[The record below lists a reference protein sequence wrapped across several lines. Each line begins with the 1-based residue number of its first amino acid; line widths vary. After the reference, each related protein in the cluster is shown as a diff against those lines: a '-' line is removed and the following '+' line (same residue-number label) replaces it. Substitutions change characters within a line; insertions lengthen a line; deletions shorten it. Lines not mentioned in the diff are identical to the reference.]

1 MQKSLSLLLET
12 TLCIK
17 EQGTCPVIPNLE
29 KEVASSF
36 FGNLWFGTGA
46 LLKN

>member
-1 MQKSLSLLLET
+1 MLLET
-12 TLCIK
+12 TLFVQCI
-17 EQGTCPVIPNLE
+17 CPVIPNLE

-46 LLKN
+46 LLKT